1 MNRIFTIM
9 LVVLFSSNIFADE
22 KQYIQEAEEWG
33 ADVFAAKIFTADGK
47 EGYHLYTNVIFRGG
61 LEIKAGQ
68 ICTTKGYTV
77 IREETSGNNRR
88 WIIKCNE

>member
-1 MNRIFTIM
+1 MI
-9 LVVLFSSNIFADE
+9 VVLFSSNVFAEE
-22 KQYIQEAEEWG
+22 KQYIEEAEEQG
-33 ADVFAAKIFTADGK
+33 AEVFVAKIFTADGK
-47 EGYHLYTNVIFRGG
+47 EGYHLYTNVIFRGR

-77 IREETSGNNRR
+77 IREETAGGNRR